1 MSTDS
6 RSALQDGGKAV
17 AFSVALG
24 VVIAFVPLFSIV
36 AIPAM
41 PIPAAFITSRHG
53 FNAGL
58 LVSLLTGTA
67 CMALTAPLVGFAAG
81 LLIFLLTAIAGL
93 GGGLALRKGVT
104 QFRLFVSTAAVFFA
118 ALLLWLAALLLLSGQ
133 GPVSAIESL
142 VDATAEPSRQ
152 LYQAMGMN
160 EQDVDEAI
168 TQAREFALMLPYLA
182 PAVLL
187 VVSIALSGANLALG
201 RRVFEKLRQPFPRDF
216 VFRDFRVHWVFAYA
230 IIVGLLCQLLAPYA
244 PEEYVSAVDF
254 TGANLFIISEVLFF
268 IQGMAIAN
276 FFLWAYKVARIKRL
290 AVYFCLIL
298 LQLTL
303 SLTSWMGL
311 FDTWL
316 DYRRRFIR
324 KNLSGQIG

>member
-6 RSALQDGGKAV
+6 RSALHDGGKAV
-17 AFSVALG
+17 ALSVVLG

-36 AIPAM
+36 VIPAM

-53 FNAGL
+53 FGAGL
-58 LVSLLTGTA
+58 MVSLLTGAA
-67 CMALTAPLVGFAAG
+67 CMALTTPVVGLAAG
-81 LLIFLLTAIAGL
+81 LLIFLLTAIAGM

-104 QFRLFVSTAAVFFA
+104 QYRLFVSTVAVFFA
-118 ALLLWLAALLLLSGQ
+118 ALLVWLAALLLLSGQ
-133 GPVSAIESL
+133 GPVTAIESL
-142 VDATAEPSRQ
+142 ADSTAEPSRQ
-152 LYQAMGMN
+152 IYQALGMN

-168 TQAREFALMLPYLA
+168 AQAREFALLLPYLA

-187 VVSIALSGANLALG
+187 VVSIVLSGANLALG

-216 VFRDFRVHWVFAYA
+216 VYRDFRVHWVFAYA
-230 IIVGLLCQLLAPYA
+230 IIIGLLCEFLSPYA
-244 PEEYVSAVDF
+244 PEAYRSAIALF
-254 TGANLFIISEVLFF
+254 GANLFIISEVLFF

-276 FFLWAYKVARIKRL
+276 FFLWAYKVARVKRL

-298 LQLTL
+298 LQVTL

-324 KNLSGQIG
+324 KNLSGK

>member
-1 MSTDS
+1 MSTES

-17 AFSVALG
+17 GLSVALG

-36 AIPAM
+36 AVPAM
-41 PIPAAFITSRHG
+41 PVPAAYITSRYG
-53 FNAGL
+53 IYAGL
-58 LVSLLTGTA
+58 LVSLLTGVV
-67 CMALTAPLVGFAAG
+67 CMALTAPVVGFAAG

-104 QFRLFVSTAAVFFA
+104 QFRLFVAMVAVFFA

-142 VDATAEPSRQ
+142 ADATTEPSRQ
-152 LYQAMGMN
+152 LYQSFGMD
-160 EQDVDEAI
+160 EQGVDEAI
-168 TQAREFALMLPYLA
+168 AQARDFALLLPYLA

-187 VVSIALSGANLALG
+187 VVAIALSGVNLAIG
-201 RRVFEKLRQPFPRDF
+201 RRVFERLRQPFPRDF
-216 VFRDFRVHWVFAYA
+216 VFRDLRIHWVFAYA
-230 IIVGLLCQLLAPYA
+230 IITGLLCEFLAPYA
-244 PEEYVSAVDF
+244 PERYVTAVEL

-276 FFLWAYKVARIKRL
+276 FFLWAYKVTKVKRV
-290 AVYFCLIL
+290 AVYFCLVL

-324 KNLSGQIG
+324 KNLSGQ

>member
-1 MSTDS
+1 MSTES
-6 RSALQDGGKAV
+6 RSALLQDGGKAV
-17 AFSVALG
+17 AFSVGLG

-36 AIPAM
+36 AVPAM
-41 PIPAAFITSRHG
+41 PIPAAFITSRYG
-53 FNAGL
+53 VYAGL
-58 LVSLLTGTA
+58 IVSLLTGAA
-67 CMALTAPLVGFAAG
+67 CMALTAPVVGFAAG

-104 QFRLFVSTAAVFFA
+104 QFRLFVSMVVVFFA
-118 ALLLWLAALLLLSGQ
+118 ALFVWLAALLLLSGQ

-142 VDATAEPSRQ
+142 ADATAEPSRQ
-152 LYQAMGMN
+152 IYQSVGMN

-168 TQAREFALMLPYLA
+168 AQAREFALLLPYLA

-187 VVSIALSGANLALG
+187 VVSIALSGANLAIG
-201 RRVFEKLRQPFPRDF
+201 RRVFERLRQPFPRDF
-216 VFRDFRVHWVFAYA
+216 VFRDLRIHWVFAYA
-230 IIVGLLCQLLAPYA
+230 IIIGLLCEFLAPYA
-244 PEEYVSAVDF
+244 PERYVSALEL
-254 TGANLFIISEVLFF
+254 TGANLFIIAEVLFF

-276 FFLWAYKVARIKRL
+276 FFLWVYKVARVKRL
-290 AVYFCLIL
+290 AVYFCLVL

-303 SLTSWMGL
+303 SLTSWIGL

-324 KNLSGQIG
+324 KNLSGQ

>member
-17 AFSVALG
+17 ALSVALG

-53 FNAGL
+53 IGSGL
-58 LVSLLTGTA
+58 MVSLLTGVV
-67 CMALTAPLVGFAAG
+67 CMALTAPLVGFSAG
-81 LLIFLLTAIAGL
+81 LLIFLLAAIAGL

-104 QFRLFVSTAAVFFA
+104 QFRLFISTAAVFFA

-142 VDATAEPSRQ
+142 MVATAEPSRQ
-152 LYQAMGMN
+152 IYQAMGMN
-160 EQDVDEAI
+160 EQDVDETI
-168 TQAREFALMLPYLA
+168 SQAREFAMLLPYLA
-182 PAVLL
+182 PALLL
-187 VVSIALSGANLALG
+187 VVSIVFSGANLALG

-230 IIVGLLCQLLAPYA
+230 IIIGLMCELLSPYA
-244 PEEYVSAVDF
+244 PEQYRSAVEL

-276 FFLWAYKVARIKRL
+276 FFLWAYKVARVKRL
-290 AVYFCLIL
+290 AVYFCLVL
-298 LQLTL
+298 LQVTL

-324 KNLSGQIG
+324 KNLAGKKN